1 VAGLGIPNPSVLI
14 VPKPVRLNG
23 EISLP
28 VSSGLAC
35 LRIGFLIVEY
45 GTIPLPLF
53 KV

>member
-1 VAGLGIPNPSVLI
+1 MESLI
-14 VPKPVRLNG
+14 HWFPIAPKPDRLNG

-28 VSSGLAC
+28 VSTALAY

-45 GTIPLPLF
+45 GTIPLPVF